1 MANRARDIA
10 RKVRDRWR
18 AKTWYDVLSP
28 EMFNEQPIAE
38 TIADEPEKVIG
49 RVCETTMQD
58 VAGDFSKMH
67 IKLYFK
73 VHKVRGQEALT
84 DFIGHEM
91 TSDYIRRMTRRKRSK
106 IDIVTDAE
114 TSDGWQV
121 RVKPMAITDKRI
133 KSSQESA
140 IREIAIETT
149 EEAAAA
155 SSFAEFTKLILDGAL
170 ATRIY
175 KDAKPIYPVKR
186 VEIQKSQVLGL
197 GERGSE
203 TRVIDAPGR
212 EEE

>member
-203 TRVIDAPGR
+203 TRVIDSPGR